1 MLNSLVRRV
10 WLPFITLALLA
21 VFLVVFFGTISVSE
35 ATTPPE
41 FSDVKVVAASDNTN
55 VANPT
60 SLDFTP
66 DGRML
71 ITTQTGNLMVFQNG
85 ALVPTPAL
93 SFPSSKLCFNSER
106 GLLGVAVDPG
116 FAANRYI
123 YLYYTFNRFNNNCP
137 TDSTTSPVNRVS
149 RFVLLDNNTVSFA
162 SETVLLTNIPSLNG
176 NHNGGDLHFG
186 ADGYLYIS
194 VGDSGC
200 KMKSDGSGDTSLC
213 SGDNSNARSLSI
225 LSGKILRIMTD
236 GNIPPGNPLASN
248 GAGVRCGDPA
258 NSGIYLGTGL
268 CKEMF
273 AWGLRNPFRFTFK
286 PGTNQF
292 NINDVGQGT
301 WEEID
306 QGLINADYGWNVRE
320 GHCGNGLLDPCTPN
334 PPGMTP
340 PIYDYGHTTGCDSI
354 TGGAFVPGGVWPATF
369 DNTYLY
375 ADYVCGKIFKLT
387 PPTGGSTTYTAS
399 EFASNLGGLTTLR
412 FGPYNNTQALYYLTY
427 TGGCNGGL
435 CGQVRR
441 IAFTNAPTA
450 VISAN
455 PTAGLAPLTV
465 FFNGAGSSSPPSGG
479 TITSYIWDFKD
490 GSAVITTT
498 VATTSHTYTVP
509 GTYFPTLKVRNTVGA
524 TSDLVSIR
532 IDPGNSPP
540 VPTISVP
547 TNGSTFA
554 VGQNITLTGS
564 AADQQDGT
572 EPASRLFW
580 QVLLHHLST
589 PNTTGAVDCNSL
601 TGHFH
606 PYFGPTSGNN
616 LGFTAPAPEDLDAVN
631 CSYLEIILTA
641 FDAQGLSGSTSIR
654 INPRQ
659 VQVTFAANPSGA
671 TIAVNA
677 NSFTGS
683 RTYLS
688 WEGYQLFAQA
698 LTQPATGGGFW
709 VLQNWSING
718 NTDNGPFA
726 TYASRSFA
734 TPASATTFTANFSPP
749 QNCNPSGVTSADL
762 SPGSETSCGTLP
774 YALMH
779 SPGGDEITIQPSIG
793 PFTLSQT
800 LTVARALKIQ
810 GADCGANIVQ
820 FSPTVGF
827 PSTNPVPP
835 GIQLT
840 EGAGLENVK
849 ISGFPGVQL
858 KVGPGGSKLGK
869 CVQVSKT

>member
-21 VFLVVFFGTISVSE
+21 VLLVVFFGTTSVSE

-106 GLLGVAVDPG
+106 GLLGVAVDPA

-149 RFVLLDNNTVSFA
+149 RFVLQDNNTVSFA

-200 KMKSDGSGDTSLC
+200 KMKSEGSGDTSLC
-213 SGDNSNARSLSI
+213 AGDNSNARSLSI

-236 GNIPPGNPLASN
+236 GSIPPGNPLASN
-248 GAGVRCGDPA
+248 PSGVRCGNPA
-258 NSGIYLGTGL
+258 NSGIYLGTGH
-268 CKEMF
+268 CQEMF
-273 AWGLRNPFRFTFK
+273 AWGLRNPFRFSFK

-306 QGLINADYGWNVRE
+306 QGLINADYGWNIRE
-320 GHCGNGLLDPCTPN
+320 GHCGNGLVEPCSPN
-334 PPGMTP
+334 PAGLTP
-340 PIYDYGHTTGCDSI
+340 PIYDYPHTTGCDSI
-354 TGGAFVPGGVWPATF
+354 TGGAFVPSGVWPSAF
-369 DNTYLY
+369 DNIYLY
-375 ADYVCGKIFKLT
+375 ADYVCGKIFKLA
-387 PPTGGSTTYTAS
+387 PPTGGSTTYTAT

-427 TGGCNGGL
+427 TGGCNGGF

-465 FFNGAGSSSPPSGG
+465 NFSGAASSSPPSGG

-490 GSAVITTT
+490 GSAVITTS
-498 VATTSHTYTVP
+498 VATTSHVYTVP

-547 TNGSTFA
+547 ANGSTFA

-572 EPASRLFW
+572 EPPSRLFW

-589 PNTTGAVDCNSL
+589 PNTTGAVDCSSL

-659 VQVTFAANPSGA
+659 VQITFAANPSGA
-671 TIAVNA
+671 TIAVNG

-709 VLQNWSING
+709 VLQNWS
-718 NTDNGPFA
+718 DNNNF
-726 TYASRSFA
+726 ASRVIS
-734 TPASATTFTANFSPP
+734 TPASPATYTANFSTET
-749 QNCNPSGVTSADL
+749 CNPSGITTADMTDNNC
-762 SPGSETSCGTLP
+762 GSLP
-774 YALMH
+774 YAFAH
-779 SPGGDEITIQPSIG
+779 SPGGDEVTIQSGIG
-793 PFTLSQT
+793 PFVLTDT
-800 LTVARALKIQ
+800 LTIPNSLTIQ
-810 GADCGANIVQ
+810 GAEGTCGVTAPLFQPDVAMAAT
-820 FSPTVGF
+820 SK
-827 PSTNPVPP
+827 P
-835 GIQLT
+835 GIVLT
-840 EGAGLENVK
+840 NGAGLKRVT
-849 ISGFPGVQL
+849 IAGFGGVQL
-858 KVGPGGSKLGK
+858 KAGPGGGNRIGQ